1 MSPGAVPGRAH
12 LCWPTPRE
20 CENLAGAIRHI
31 FLVWKPTTLSY
42 RSILAATSFLG
53 EWSPRFVLFYGASPA
68 PCLPRQA
75 GCLARLRYADPT
87 RSAVRRLLRSS
98 SNTTLARFAHKPFS
112 LHELPSG
119 VRTRGLTGG
128 SPERYIAVR
137 RGRSR
142 RGGLSKSPNGP
153 VGGLSPEILES
164 SV

>member
-1 MSPGAVPGRAH
+1 MAQNGSAGWLTLRREDCSKHWKRPAARTGLARGRSEPSHSAQSRSPLLGRSSRRQES
-12 LCWPTPRE
+12 C
-20 CENLAGAIRHI
+20 
-31 FLVWKPTTLSY
+31 
-42 RSILAATSFLG
+42 TS
-53 EWSPRFVLFYGASPA
+53 AA

>member
-75 GCLARLRYADPT
+75 GCLARLRYAGPV
-87 RSAVRRLLRSS
+87 RSAVLQLLRSC
-98 SNTTLARFAHKPFS
+98 SNTKAVRFAHKPFS
-112 LHELPSG
+112 LYELPS
-119 VRTRGLTGG
+119 RLQRKGLTVG
-128 SPERYIAVR
+128 SPERYIAAC

-142 RGGLSKSPNGP
+142 RSGLSESPNGP
-153 VGGLSPEILES
+153 VGGLSPEIVERA
-164 SV
+164 V

>member
-1 MSPGAVPGRAH
+1 MSPRTVPSRDHLSWAGLREGKNPARA
-12 LCWPTPRE
+12 LRQI
-20 CENLAGAIRHI
+20 G
-31 FLVWKPTTLSY
+31 LVGKQATTS
-42 RSILAATSFLG
+42 SWNILAATSFLA
-53 EWSPRFVLFYGASPA
+53 EWSPRFVLFYGTSAA

-142 RGGLSKSPNGP
+142 RGGLNKSPNGP